1 MPRTPDEDYD
11 VILYEC
17 RNTWTVWLAG
27 AKLGERDSLQAG
39 IALAREIA
47 AGAPQAGLAGGRDGV
62 SLEADRA
69 THPVKSWSRAMV
81 SLTSSGRAGFQ
92 NT

>member
-17 RNTWTVWLAG
+17 RNTWTVWLGG

-47 AGAPQAGLAGGRDGV
+47 AAHHKPAWLADETGYPLKPIEPRI
-62 SLEADRA
+62 
-69 THPVKSWSRAMV
+69 H
-81 SLTSSGRAGFQ
+81 
-92 NT
+92 

>member
-27 AKLGERDSLQAG
+27 EKLGELD
-39 IALAREIA
+39 
-47 AGAPQAGLAGGRDGV
+47 
-62 SLEADRA
+62 SLEAEIKLARDVAAVLRKPA
-69 THPVKSWSRAMV
+69 WLAHETGYP
-81 SLTSSGRAGFQ
+81 LTPIEHR
-92 NT
+92 